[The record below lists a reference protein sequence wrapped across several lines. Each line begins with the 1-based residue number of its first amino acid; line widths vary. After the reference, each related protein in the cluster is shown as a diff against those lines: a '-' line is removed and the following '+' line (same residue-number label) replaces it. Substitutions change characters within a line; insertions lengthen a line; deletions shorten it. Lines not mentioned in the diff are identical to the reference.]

1 MNLHNLLINL
11 MIKNVYVLKIVVK
24 MKMNKII
31 YGHNRTMKSYA
42 YKALINVQK
51 ENILNKMI
59 H

>member
-1 MNLHNLLINL
+1 MN
-11 MIKNVYVLKIVVK
+11 KSVYVLNLVVK

-31 YGHNRTMKSYA
+31 YGYNRTMKSYA

-51 ENILNKMI
+51 ENILNKMV

>member
-1 MNLHNLLINL
+1 MILHNLLINL
-11 MIKNVYVLKIVVK
+11 MNKSVYVLNLVVK

-31 YGHNRTMKSYA
+31 YGYNRTMKSYA

-51 ENILNKMI
+51 ENTLNMMT